1 MMDVMKSATY
11 RTTVNERNGVK
22 ERSYTQSN
30 GRSLYDRH
38 LLMVIHECN
47 GVISLETHDGI
58 SKDISKVI
66 SCSFSACLVEVHVQR
81 HVEETRLC
89 VRQRGIHGLVS
100 EK

>member
-1 MMDVMKSATY
+1 MMDVVKSATY

-22 ERSYTQSN
+22 ERSDTQSN

-47 GVISLETHDGI
+47 GVISLEAHDSI

-66 SCSFSACLVEVHVQR
+66 SCSFSACLVEVHV
-81 HVEETRLC
+81 
-89 VRQRGIHGLVS
+89 
-100 EK
+100 